1 MRFKPLLATALL
13 LLSISR
19 LTQAQTALRDKPEVA
34 DALKVFDLWIEQFVD
49 YRDIPGLSIA
59 IVHDQEI
66 VWTKGYGYADLKTK
80 TPATPSTVYRL
91 GSITKLFT
99 SSAIMKLRDEGKLR
113 LDNPVASYLPWFHV
127 SNPFPDEP
135 KITVRELLTHS
146 SGLPRE
152 AAFPYW
158 TDHIFPTQAQFQE
171 AEAHQE
177 VLYPPDTTYHY
188 SNLGMALLGAIVAE
202 VSGRPWAEYVD
213 EEILHPLGMNSSS
226 GAPDKELLSRRA
238 TSYMMPGPDGVRGTF
253 PYYDTGAMRP
263 AANMVSS
270 VEDLSRFAALQF
282 REGPNSQSQILAN
295 STLRDMRRV
304 HWVYPSFSGGRGLGF
319 AVSRRDGKTIVGHGG
334 WIGGNR
340 THLLL
345 VPDEKIAVIVA
356 LNADD
361 GSPYTVARQAY
372 DAIGPAL
379 VEATREPAPPKG
391 PADPEWQRYVGLYSD
406 PWGWKYRIMILDD
419 QLVEY
424 AYDVPPHD
432 DATSGFTTLEP
443 VEGTTFRMPDLELVT
458 FELDAER
465 RVVRIKRRNDYIFP
479 VNE

>member
-1 MRFKPLLATALL
+1 MRFKPLLASALL
-13 LLSISR
+13 LISIPC
-19 LTQAQTALRDKPEVA
+19 LTQAQTALRDEPEVA

-59 IVHDQEI
+59 IVYDQEI
-66 VWTKGYGYADLKTK
+66 VWTKGYGYADLKAEI
-80 TPATPSTVYRL
+80 PATPSTVYRL

-99 SSAIMKLRDEGKLR
+99 ASAIMKLRDEGKLR
-113 LDNPVASYLPWFHV
+113 LDNPVTAYLPWFHV

-135 KITVRELLTHS
+135 EITVRELLTHT

-152 AAFPYW
+152 APFPYW
-158 TDHIFPTQAQFQE
+158 TDHVFPTQAQFKE
-171 AEAHQE
+171 AEGHQE

-213 EEILHPLGMNSSS
+213 EEILRPLGMNSSS
-226 GAPDKELLSRRA
+226 IAPDEELLSRRA
-238 TSYMMPGPDGVRGTF
+238 TSYLMPGPDGVRGTF
-253 PYYDTGAMRP
+253 PYYNTGAMGP
-263 AANMVSS
+263 AANMVST
-270 VEDLSRFAALQF
+270 VEDLSRFASLQF
-282 REGPNSQSQILAN
+282 LEDADPEGQVLKN

-319 AVSRRDGKTIVGHGG
+319 AVSRRNDTTIVGHGG

-379 VEATREPAPPKG
+379 VKATREPTAPKG
-391 PADPEWQRYVGLYSD
+391 PADPEWQRYVGLYTD
-406 PWGWKYRIMILDD
+406 PWGWKYRVLILDD
-419 QLVEY
+419 ELVMY
-424 AYDVPPHD
+424 AYDFPPYD
-432 DATSGFTTLEP
+432 SATSGFTTLEP
-443 VEGTTFRMPDLELVT
+443 VEGRTFRMPDLELVT
-458 FELDAER
+458 FELDADG

-479 VNE
+479 VKE